1 MIKTQSAYV
10 TVYEV
15 LKHEIIDGEL
25 PIGSVIPAEPDLE
38 KRFAVSRTTIRRA
51 IDLLTREG
59 FVLPQ
64 QGKGTKVLDYKT
76 SQSLNRVT
84 SLSETLSRKGYSVES
99 RDTSIVIKVA
109 PQSIAEDLG
118 INSNELVVCMTRI
131 TLADGKPIAIMKN
144 YIPSIMV
151 PGIESNVK
159 SITSLYQHLSDRY
172 KIYIESAIDKISA
185 KNASKDEARLLDTAI
200 GTALIYLRRVCYSKG
215 RPACADRISILG
227 ENYEFEINMMGRN

>member
-15 LKHEIIDGEL
+15 LKREIIEGEL
-25 PIGSVIPAEPDLE
+25 LIGSIIPAEPDLE
-38 KRFAVSRTTIRRA
+38 KRFGVSRTTVRRA
-51 IDLLTREG
+51 VDLLTREG

-84 SLSETLSRKGYSVES
+84 SLSETLRRKGYEV
-99 RDTSIVIKVA
+99 DTRNATLVIKPA
-109 PQSIAEDLG
+109 FQSIAEDLG
-118 INSNELVVCMTRI
+118 IDINELVACMTRI

-144 YIPSIMV
+144 YIPAIMV
-151 PGIESNVK
+151 PGIDNQVEN
-159 SITSLYQHLSDRY
+159 IASLYQHLSDRY

-185 KNASKDEARLLDTAI
+185 KNASKEEAELLDSPV
-200 GTALIYLRRVCYSKG
+200 GSALIYLRRVCFSKG

-227 ENYEFEINMMGRN
+227 DNYEFEINMMGRN

>member
-1 MIKTQSAYV
+1 MIKTQAAYA

-15 LKHEIIDGEL
+15 LKQEIIEGEL
-25 PIGSVIPAEPDLE
+25 SIGSIIPSEPDLE

-51 IDLLTREG
+51 VDLLTREG

-64 QGKGTKVLDYKT
+64 QGRGTKVLDYKT

-84 SLSETLSRKGYSVES
+84 SLSETLRRKGFIVDSKNA
-99 RDTSIVIKVA
+99 SIVIKPA
-109 PQSIAEDLG
+109 SQSIAEDLC
-118 INSNELVVCMTRI
+118 IDIHEMVACMNRI

-144 YIPSIMV
+144 YIPAIMV
-151 PGIESNVK
+151 PGIENHAEN
-159 SITSLYQHLSDRY
+159 ITSLYQHLSERY

-185 KNASKDEARLLDTAI
+185 KNASKEEAHLLDSPI
-200 GTALIYLRRVCYSKG
+200 GSALIYLKRVCYSKG

-227 ENYEFEINMMGRN
+227 DNYEFEINMMGRN